1 MSEMDCERCGF
12 NDAIHRDGSSI
23 IDRTTRFNAL
33 LSSNE
38 PPLDLE
44 RAELTDKVH
53 RSQNYSVYLDARI
66 AILRAALQDVVQ
78 EKAAIEEYACDA
90 QTILHP
96 SRYIPAEVLGEIF
109 ASFVQDTM
117 FMPFEQLPKGHFID
131 SLDVHSG
138 PWVLSRVC
146 SHWRRTALGLPWLW
160 SSISLNF
167 HRYSSTSFAPS
178 LLFSRLLARASNSPL
193 HVYIHSEDD
202 IINHR
207 VFSSLLVTCD
217 RWQSACIS
225 MPMAGFLAL
234 NAHISFDILESI
246 AIHIHFPDPNIPEIL
261 RAIDSPKDGKC
272 WALERAPRLRSLMT
286 DNMSAI
292 FDFFRIHWSRI
303 THLEQTGRIDP
314 VFQTRFPRMLLNG
327 IHIVLSNATNLQ
339 VATIEPK
346 ECYPGPNTSSPSQI
360 LRTNKAL
367 RHLTLHLTDRRVEGE
382 FFPKP
387 IRQATGD
394 SLTELSLYVEQHDSN
409 ALIALLR
416 STPNLRSLEIRTTT
430 CFDVGELCQSVLVDV
445 VPRLNTLK
453 IRGTNGVELTDSF
466 GGTDGVAVL
475 EKVVVEYVVDVSIS
489 EDVEDRIDELVEQ
502 GVFEFN

>member
-78 EKAAIEEYACDA
+78 EKAAIEEYTCDA

-109 ASFVQDTM
+109 AFFVPGTM
-117 FMPFEQLPKGHFID
+117 FMPFEQLPKGHLVD

-160 SSISLNF
+160 SSITLNF
-167 HRYSSTSFAPS
+167 HRYSSTSLAPS
-178 LLFSRLLARASNSPL
+178 LLFSRVLARASNSPL
-193 HVYIHSEDD
+193 HVYIYSQDD
-202 IINHR
+202 ISNHR

-217 RWQSACIS
+217 RWQSACMS

-234 NAHISFDILESI
+234 NAHISFDILEVI

-272 WALERAPRLRSLMT
+272 WALERAPRLRSIIT

-303 THLEQTGRIDP
+303 THLEQTGALTQCFKP
-314 VFQTRFPRMLLNG
+314 ASL
-327 IHIVLSNATNLQ
+327 
-339 VATIEPK
+339 
-346 ECYPGPNTSSPSQI
+346 I
-360 LRTNKAL
+360 LRTNKSL
-367 RHLTLHLTDRRVEGE
+367 RHLVLGRIGSRNRDLFLAKMHLPGLKTLHLTDRRVEGE
-382 FFPKP
+382 SFPKP
-387 IRQATGD
+387 LRQATGD

-416 STPNLRSLEIRTTT
+416 STPNLCSLEIRTTT

-466 GGTDGVAVL
+466 VDMIRARRAGTDGVAVL
-475 EKVVVEYVVDVSIS
+475 EKVLVEYVVDVSIS